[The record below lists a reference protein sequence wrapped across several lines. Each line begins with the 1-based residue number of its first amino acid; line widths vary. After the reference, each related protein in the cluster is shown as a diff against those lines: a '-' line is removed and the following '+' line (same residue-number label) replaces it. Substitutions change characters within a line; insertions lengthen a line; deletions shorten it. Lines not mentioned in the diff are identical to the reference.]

1 MSLLFKIVVYLF
13 TYFFFF
19 PETQIA
25 LGDNMFQG
33 QQMNCLG
40 PKYSVTSSFYQLPR
54 FHISEHLAGL
64 FSLCTF

>member
-1 MSLLFKIVVYLF
+1 MPLLFKIVVYLF
-13 TYFFFF
+13 TYFFFS
-19 PETQIA
+19 ETQITP
-25 LGDNMFQG
+25 GDNMFQG

-40 PKYSVTSSFYQLPR
+40 PKYSVTSGFNQLPR